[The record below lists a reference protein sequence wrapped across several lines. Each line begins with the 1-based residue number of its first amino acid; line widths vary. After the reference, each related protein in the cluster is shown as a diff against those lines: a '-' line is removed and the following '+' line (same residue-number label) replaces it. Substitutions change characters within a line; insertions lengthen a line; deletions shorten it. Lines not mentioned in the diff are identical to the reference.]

1 MAPNLSATS
10 LSALLTTWF
19 GKLSGRTRWDPKG
32 KHCYI
37 TGGSSGLGLAL
48 AIRLVELGAHVS
60 IVARNKKRLHGAL
73 EKIEK
78 MRQTPDQILASYSF
92 SVTESESAAAA
103 LDAASEPH
111 GGRCP
116 DALFLCAGGPS
127 PKFFLEHDESSMK
140 KGMDDAYWVQALS
153 ALEGAKRMV
162 KENIQGKIIFISS
175 FLGYMSMI
183 GFSSY
188 ASGKFALRGLAET
201 LRSEFLLY
209 GITVHIFFPGNMLT
223 PGLEAENRTKPKIVL
238 KLEETDTGQTAENA
252 AEGLLQGVSRG
263 DFHITNDLLGNI
275 FRSSTRGATPRNAV
289 FLDEIYTFFG
299 WVGLPIWR
307 RITDS
312 TIRGHREE
320 HHAYLKE
327 TGFLL
332 ESSD

>member
-1 MAPNLSATS
+1 
-10 LSALLTTWF
+10 
-19 GKLSGRTRWDPKG
+19 
-32 KHCYI
+32 
-37 TGGSSGLGLAL
+37 
-48 AIRLVELGAHVS
+48 
-60 IVARNKKRLHGAL
+60 
-73 EKIEK
+73 

-92 SVTESESAAAA
+92 SVTESESATAA

-127 PKFFLEHDESSMK
+127 PKFFLEQDETSMK

-153 ALEGAKRMV
+153 ALEGTKRMV
-162 KENIQGKIIFISS
+162 KENIQGKIVFISS
-175 FLGYMSMI
+175 FLGFMSMV

-188 ASGKFALRGLAET
+188 ASGKFALRGLGLAET

-209 GITVHIFFPGNMLT
+209 GIEVHIFFPGNMLT

-238 KLEETDTGQTAENA
+238 KLEETDTGQTAEHA

-275 FRSSTRGATPRNAV
+275 FRSSTRGTTPRNGV

-312 TIRGHREE
+312 TVRGHRKE

-327 TGFLL
+327 TGFLV
-332 ESSD
+332 ESGD

>member
-1 MAPNLSATS
+1 MATS
-10 LSALLTTWF
+10 LSATYLSALLATWF
-19 GKLSGRTRWDPKG
+19 GKLSSRTRWDPKG
-32 KHCYI
+32 KGC
-37 TGGSSGLGLAL
+37 LAL
-48 AIRLVELGAHVS
+48 AIRLVKLGAHIS
-60 IVARNKKRLHGAL
+60 IVARNKKRLQEAL
-73 EKIEK
+73 EKIE
-78 MRQTPDQILASYSF
+78 ILASYSY

-127 PKFFLEHDESSMK
+127 PKFFLEQDETSMK

-153 ALEGAKRMV
+153 ALE
-162 KENIQGKIIFISS
+162 NIQGKIIFISS
-175 FLGYMSMI
+175 FLGYMSMV

-188 ASGKFALRGLAET
+188 ASGKFALRGLVET

-209 GITVHIFFPGNMLT
+209 GIEVHIFFPGNMLT

-238 KLEETDTGQTAENA
+238 KLEETDTGQTAEHA

-275 FRSSTRGATPRNAV
+275 FRSSTRGATPRNGV

-312 TIRGHREE
+312 TVRSHRED
-320 HHAYLKE
+320 HHI
-327 TGFLL
+327 L
-332 ESSD
+332 EGDWLSGD